1 MKEYFN
7 DTYKIYLYSICVLI
21 ILLFPMPY
29 YISNGGGITDLSE
42 KFEVENAYKSKG
54 SFNLSYVSQM
64 DANVS
69 SYIMSYIMPNWERE
83 KADSYKYVPTE
94 SIEDINNRGRLSLS
108 NANQISTYVA
118 YTKAGKEFKINEEQ
132 LYIYMVNNTNIKK
145 IKVGDKLVSVNDI
158 KVSDLSVLKDEIEKS
173 DEVTIKVLRNDTEI
187 EETIKV
193 LDIEGTKMIGL
204 TFQRIL
210 DYETN
215 PKIDFSFELNESGSS
230 AGLMTTLAIFN
241 ALTKYDYTRGLK
253 VAGTGT
259 IDLNGNIGEI
269 GGVNYKILGA
279 TYGKA
284 DIFFVPSGDNY
295 KEAVKLKKENNY
307 DIEIVEVKTF
317 DDAIEYLKNYKK

>member
-1 MKEYFN
+1 MREYFN

-29 YISNGGGITDLSE
+29 YISNGGGISDLSD
-42 KFEVENAYKSKG
+42 KFEIENAYKSKG

-69 SYIMSYIMPNWERE
+69 SYIMSFIMPNWERE
-83 KADSYKYVPTE
+83 KAESYKYVPTE

-118 YTKAGKEFKINEEQ
+118 FTKAGKEFKINEEYY
-132 LYIYMVNNTNIKK
+132 YIYMVNNTNIKN
-145 IKVGDKLVSVNDI
+145 IKVGDKLVSINGVD
-158 KVSDLSVLKDEIEKS
+158 VVDLNTIKDEINKS
-173 DEVTIKVLRNDTEI
+173 DEVVVKVLRKETEV

-193 LDIEGTKMIGL
+193 FDIEGTKMIGL
-204 TFQRIL
+204 TFQRIFE
-210 DYETN
+210 YETD
-215 PKIDFSFELNESGSS
+215 PKINFTFEINESGSS

-241 ALTKYDYTRGLK
+241 SLTEFDYTRGLK

-259 IDLNGNIGEI
+259 IDIEGNIGEI
-269 GGVNYKILGA
+269 GGVKYKILGA

-284 DIFFVPSGDNY
+284 DIFFVPSGENY
-295 KEAVKLKKENNY
+295 EEADKLKKENNY